1 MAAEMMM
8 ETNEQ
13 DCQLCLREGG
23 LSLRDLVA
31 AESLPERPPTIP
43 ENIWRDQ
50 QWFIMC
56 LVCFVNLLRNGPPE
70 VMEEDDIDIEIEMDD
85 WEDWNDYDFW
95 DVDFDPLNNT
105 QEDVFWG
112 HWREQRLT
120 DYLAELNQMIAEEVP
135 YNIEDNDCFKAEFWE
150 NAEFWSDVQDQWED
164 EISNEIEELRASLP
178 TTEDLPE
185 LA

>member
-1 MAAEMMM
+1 
-8 ETNEQ
+8 
-13 DCQLCLREGG
+13 
-23 LSLRDLVA
+23 
-31 AESLPERPPTIP
+31 
-43 ENIWRDQ
+43 
-50 QWFIMC
+50 
-56 LVCFVNLLRNGPPE
+56 
-70 VMEEDDIDIEIEMDD
+70 MEEDDIDIEIEMDD
-85 WEDWNDYDFW
+85 WEDWNDQDFW

-164 EISNEIEELRASLP
+164 EISNEIEELRASHP
-178 TTEDLPE
+178 TNEDLPNLE
-185 LA
+185 EKGEKKVLLLFETHICFTPFS